1 MFSEKTHI
9 LGDRMNSLFELA
21 TEKITIISG
30 PYGSGK
36 TNIAVNLAMDIA
48 NHGDICRIADLDI
61 VNPYFRSADNAEML
75 ENLGVHTMIPEFANT
90 NVDIPALPPDYQLL
104 FTGDGKSV
112 ADVGGDADG
121 AAVLGLSHDDYVA
134 AGYKMYFVYNRYRY
148 VTVEPEGALEVLQG
162 IERASGLKFHGIIN
176 NSNLGEETDED
187 IIRNGIPYAEEFARL
202 AGLPLL
208 MTTAPDWLEIPN
220 TIKIKDI
227 TKKLF

>member
-1 MFSEKTHI
+1 
-9 LGDRMNSLFELA
+9 MNLKELA
-21 TEKITIISG
+21 TEKITVISG

-48 NHGDICRIADLDI
+48 SSGTECRIADLDI

-75 ENLGVHTMIPEFANT
+75 KAFGVETLIPEFANT
-90 NVDIPALPPDYQLL
+90 NVDIPGLPENYQLL
-104 FTGDGKSV
+104 FSGDGKSV

-121 AAVLGLSHDDYVA
+121 AAVLGLSHDDYIA

-148 VTVEPEGALEVLQG
+148 VTVSPEGALEVLQG

-176 NSNLGEETDED
+176 NSNLGAETVED
-187 IIRNGIPYAEEFARL
+187 TIINAQSHAEEFAKM
-202 AGLPLL
+202 ADLPLL
-208 MTTAPDWLEIPN
+208 LTTAPDWLDIPN
-220 TIKIKDI
+220 TVKIKDI